1 MEKKPFYA
9 YFLEKSQ
16 KRKNATSKLKQDKRA
31 EKHREEK
38 ELPKNQGV
46 EKKNKRVEKPSLK
59 KSEIKIEKKSLF
71 GKLTKEEYE
80 LINSFLQF
88 VNPVLNLNKKQ
99 KIETYKN
106 IKKLFH
112 QLTDE
117 RPNKKIDYLSNP
129 KDISSYIY
137 YYLWWNLYRFV
148 SLFNSLKLNLK
159 DGSVVGDFG
168 SGPLTSVLALWIS
181 KPELRETEI
190 TFYCFDISSRIM
202 KIGEDIF
209 YSLCNFTSKKNIKWK
224 IKRVQA
230 SFPIHTVQQKFS
242 LFICSNMFNEI
253 LWKKQNSLGEE
264 IRNYTKIIDSY
275 LENDASFIVIEPGLP
290 IGGAIISSFRKS
302 FLEKGYKIAS
312 PCPHAGHCPL
322 HDKSIDNTPFAKN
335 KWCHFAFSAVGAPT
349 NLIKLS
355 EDVALNKKMVSLSYL
370 YCHKNG
376 IKEKE
381 DASFFSAIITSNII
395 KLKHEKI
402 GRYACSSN
410 GFLLL
415 EGEEGSI
422 IKSLHFGS
430 VIKIPRSLFNATFK
444 DAKTGAVIIRV

>member
-1 MEKKPFYA
+1 MDKKPFYA
-9 YFLEKSQ
+9 DFIENSQ

-31 EKHREEK
+31 EKHKEEK

-46 EKKNKRVEKPSLK
+46 EKKNKRVEKLYLK

-88 VNPVLNLNKKQ
+88 VEPVLNLNKKQ

-117 RPNKKIDYLSNP
+117 RPNRKFDYLSNP
-129 KDISSYIY
+129 RDLSSYIY
-137 YYLWWNLYRFV
+137 YYLWWNLYRLV
-148 SLFNSLKLNLK
+148 LLFNSLKLNLK
-159 DGSVVGDFG
+159 DGSIVGDFG
-168 SGPLTSVLALWIS
+168 SGPLTSILALWIS
-181 KPELRETEI
+181 KPELRDAEI
-190 TFYCFDISSRIM
+190 TFYCVDISSRVM
-202 KIGEDIF
+202 KIGEEIF
-209 YSLCNFTSKKNIKWK
+209 YSLCNFASKENIKWK
-224 IKRVQA
+224 IKKLQGT
-230 SFPIHTVQQKFS
+230 FPLNMQHKLS
-242 LFICSNMFNEI
+242 LFISCNMFNEI
-253 LWKKQNSLGEE
+253 LWKKQNNMEFE
-264 IRNYTKIIDSY
+264 IKNYAKIIDSY
-275 LENDASFIVIEPGLP
+275 LEDDASFIVVEPGLP

-302 FLEKGYKIAS
+302 FLEKGYNISS
-312 PCPHAGHCPL
+312 PCPHTRHCPL
-322 HDKSIDNTPFAKN
+322 HEASIDHTSFAKN
-335 KWCHFAFSAVGAPT
+335 KWCHFAFSTVGVPS
-349 NLIKLS
+349 NLSKLS
-355 EDVALNKKMVSLSYL
+355 DDVGLNKKTVSLSYI
-370 YCHKNG
+370 YCLKNG
-376 IKEKE
+376 KKEKE
-381 DASFFSAIITSNII
+381 NATFFSAIITSNII
-395 KLKHEKI
+395 KLKLGKI

-430 VIKIPRSLFNATFK
+430 VIKIPFSLFNASFK